1 MIGIEKKRSLLKT
14 KSLLYDFRIRKK
26 NNALGDRTMVGYRSF
41 SMFFIII
48 VFLLIP
54 SAVQAKSYTMERI
67 DIQAAILDDGSMKIE
82 ETRTYEFRGQFSWAD
97 YRLLLKDLGTI
108 QDFKL
113 SEGNRI
119 YQESRSE
126 DPGTYV
132 IDIGRDEMHLRWFY
146 RASNEKRSF
155 TLRYTITDAVTVY
168 NDVTELYYKFVGE
181 SNAKKIGNV
190 NVSIVLPQLAQHDEV
205 RAWAHGPLWGT
216 IEFKDGLLKMDVSP
230 LPAHTFW
237 EARVTFPTS
246 WVPDAQKKFDQNRL
260 QLILEEEAHWAAS
273 ANAERK
279 RAEQML
285 LKNAENERLAWHLAA
300 ILSAI
305 GIIGVAFFY
314 FRYGRRVQVPYNQD
328 VDSSLPEYPPAIFS
342 SLYNNKQVSGN
353 AMVATLFDLARR
365 GYITIEQKEP
375 VERKWWRIDRTLFM
389 IKRDFSKRRSQGE
402 QLTHYEQSLLDFVF
416 NDLGAGKESVD
427 FLDFSRHS
435 SKVRRWF
442 REWRKILND
451 ELQTIPFWNR
461 ESVKGTILSIV
472 FSVLIVAGGFIITFL
487 LNHKPGLFAIII
499 GCLCLFFSMFILR
512 FTPEMKLQK
521 LKWRALK
528 RYLTR
533 HYFESETDQ
542 GFLYRI
548 PEFLIY
554 GIAMGIGTAVIK
566 RLMQRVPS
574 DQHAV
579 FFPWYIYSGGAHAS
593 MGDFA
598 GAISSMVTVASS
610 TVSSSTGA
618 GGGASAGG
626 GGGAGG
632 ASGGAG

>member
-1 MIGIEKKRSLLKT
+1 MT
-14 KSLLYDFRIRKK
+14 
-26 NNALGDRTMVGYRSF
+26 GYRIF
-41 SMFFIII
+41 TVCLITILFLFI
-48 VFLLIP
+48 LT
-54 SAVQAKSYTMERI
+54 AVQAKSYSMEWI
-67 DIQAAILDDGSMKIE
+67 DIKAMIMDDGSMKIE
-82 ETRTYEFRGQFSWAD
+82 ETRTYDFRGQFSWAD
-97 YRLLLKDLGTI
+97 YRLPLKNLGAI
-108 QDFKL
+108 RDFEL
-113 SEGNRI
+113 SEGNII
-119 YQESRSE
+119 YQENRSE
-126 DPGTYV
+126 NPGTYMM
-132 IDIGRDEMHLRWFY
+132 DIGRDEMYLRWFY

-155 TLRYTITDAVTVY
+155 ILRYTITDAVTVY
-168 NDVTELYYKFVGE
+168 NDVAELYYKFVGE
-181 SNAKKIGNV
+181 SNAKRIGSV
-190 NVSIVLPQLAQHDEV
+190 NVSIALPHPAHSDEV

-216 IEFKDGLLKMDVSP
+216 IEFADGILKMDISL
-230 LPAHTFW
+230 LPAQTFW
-237 EARVTFPTS
+237 EARVALPTS
-246 WVPDAQKKFDQNRL
+246 WVPNAQKRIDQNRL
-260 QLILEEEAHWAAS
+260 QQILDEEERWAAS

-279 RAEQML
+279 RSQQML
-285 LKNAENERLAWHLAA
+285 LQNAENERLGWHLAA
-300 ILSAI
+300 ILSAL

-314 FRYGRRVQVPYNQD
+314 FRYGRRMQVPYSQD

-342 SLYNNKQVSGN
+342 SLYYNKQVSGN

-375 VERKWWRIDRTLFM
+375 VERKWWRIDRTLFK
-389 IKRDFSKRRSQGE
+389 IKRDFSNRRSKGE
-402 QLTHYEQSLLDFVF
+402 QLTPYEESLLDFVF

-427 FLDFSRHS
+427 FLDFSRHP

-442 REWRKILND
+442 REWKKILDD
-451 ELQTIPFWNR
+451 ELRTMPFWNR

-472 FSVLIVAGGFIITFL
+472 FSILIVAGGFLVIFL
-487 LNHKPGLFAIII
+487 LSNKPGLFVIII

-512 FTPEMKLQK
+512 YTPEMKRQK
-521 LKWRALK
+521 LQWKALK
-528 RYLTR
+528 RYLT
-533 HYFESETDQ
+533 HYYFESETDQ

-554 GIAMGIGTAVIK
+554 GIAMGIGTAVVK

-574 DQHAV
+574 DQHAA

-593 MGDFA
+593 VGDFA
-598 GAISSMVTVASS
+598 GAITSMVTIASS